1 MKKTLILIISLIVI
15 SLATIL
21 LIKATNSTND
31 LDYYSHT
38 KAICNETN
46 HCQDYQISCDEKR
59 AIMITPITGAFIQF
73 NMSWEDPRNEIEREL
88 C

>member
-1 MKKTLILIISLIVI
+1 MKKILILIAFLIIISIT
-15 SLATIL
+15 TIL
-21 LIKATNSTND
+21 LIKATESSNN

-46 HCQDYQISCDEKR
+46 YCQDYQISCSEER
-59 AIMITPITGAFIQF
+59 AIMTTPITGAVAQYPKD
-73 NMSWEDPRNEIEREL
+73 WTDPRSESEREL